1 MTLTELEAAAAE
13 IPELKRRLAQLEA
26 ANGAPSEPLGFTLA
40 EVAARFLPGVPES
53 TVRDW
58 VRAGTLAG
66 HLTPG
71 GRVYLVYM
79 DDLRAFLGRLKR
91 HKPEVVERK
100 ASVEDNVR
108 RILGKQPK
116 AGAG

>member
-26 ANGAPSEPLGFTLA
+26 ANTAPEPLGFTLA

-58 VRAGTLAG
+58 VRSGTLAG

-79 DDLRAFLGRLKR
+79 DDLRAFLERLKL
-91 HKPEVVERK
+91 HKPEVADRK

-108 RILGKQPK
+108 RILSKQPK